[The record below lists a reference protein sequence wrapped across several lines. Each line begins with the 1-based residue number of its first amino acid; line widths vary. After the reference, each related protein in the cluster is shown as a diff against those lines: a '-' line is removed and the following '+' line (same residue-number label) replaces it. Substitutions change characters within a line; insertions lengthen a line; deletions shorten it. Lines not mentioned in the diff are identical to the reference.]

1 MRKLAA
7 LVLAAGKGTR
17 MRSRLPKVLHSLVG
31 RPLLDYALAAIEGA
45 TPGAQTSEPG
55 EGQDG
60 PIPIVVVASPES
72 HAMRATFDGRCRF
85 AIQPEQLGTADA
97 VLAAQATLA
106 SLSPAPS
113 HVLILPGD
121 APLLTAQ
128 TLLALLTAASQSAS
142 PLALITAQAPNPTGY
157 GRVVRDQQGQVSA
170 IIEEKNAS
178 PQQRV
183 ITEVNSSIYCISVD
197 WLWEYLPHVQRNP
210 VSGEYYLVDL
220 VEMAARQ
227 GHAIPTVSAALEEVM
242 GINDRVQLAE
252 AEQIMRRRIL
262 ERLMLS
268 GVTLTDPASTFI
280 DASVQ
285 IGQDT
290 VIQPFTTISGQTTIG
305 SDCVIGPQSVIS
317 DSQIGDNCV
326 VIGSWLEEATLE
338 ARVHVGPMSHLRPG
352 AHLASGVHLGNYAEV
367 KKSFIGAGTQMHHFS
382 YMGDATVGENVNIG
396 AGSITCNYDGTPIK
410 KQTMIE
416 DGASVGS
423 DTLFIAPV
431 RMGRGA
437 TTGAGAV
444 VNHDVPPGTLVVG
457 MPARAIRRV
466 HTKEGETRATP
477 HAASATEQSEEP
489 GGNSASANLRES
501 SDASA
506 LSQAA
511 PLSTPKRGEG
521 EE

>member
-1 MRKLAA
+1 MRAKHRWLIQSIGVWPSGKAA
-7 LVLAAGKGTR
+7 DFGSAIPGSNPGTPAFTQCGGAFLTDRDTSTALPASPSGVGYKGGQRLLPRLHVGGLRRYIDEKAGSPVLAAGKGTR

-210 VSGEYYLVDL
+210 V
-220 VEMAARQ
+220 
-227 GHAIPTVSAALEEVM
+227 
-242 GINDRVQLAE
+242 
-252 AEQIMRRRIL
+252 
-262 ERLMLS
+262 
-268 GVTLTDPASTFI
+268 
-280 DASVQ
+280 
-285 IGQDT
+285 
-290 VIQPFTTISGQTTIG
+290 
-305 SDCVIGPQSVIS
+305 
-317 DSQIGDNCV
+317 
-326 VIGSWLEEATLE
+326 
-338 ARVHVGPMSHLRPG
+338 
-352 AHLASGVHLGNYAEV
+352 
-367 KKSFIGAGTQMHHFS
+367 K
-382 YMGDATVGENVNIG
+382 
-396 AGSITCNYDGTPIK
+396 
-410 KQTMIE
+410 
-416 DGASVGS
+416 
-423 DTLFIAPV
+423 
-431 RMGRGA
+431 
-437 TTGAGAV
+437 
-444 VNHDVPPGTLVVG
+444 
-457 MPARAIRRV
+457 
-466 HTKEGETRATP
+466 
-477 HAASATEQSEEP
+477 
-489 GGNSASANLRES
+489 
-501 SDASA
+501 
-506 LSQAA
+506 
-511 PLSTPKRGEG
+511 
-521 EE
+521 